1 MFLLCIDLQAKIM
14 MNLMSF
20 STVLKIHWAIMQNP
34 VHNSLKYLV
43 ILMQDPSPERL
54 MTKLLQM
61 ALTLKHSQ
69 LFIVSEKSVPTHLLP
84 NSSSCIDLIF
94 TDQPNMVQINTL
106 WFRKYNTIS
115 VFQDSFSHLP
125 KKLQYK
131 NISFYLYTKKQK
143 QNSFYFFS
151 VKWFTH

>member
-1 MFLLCIDLQAKIM
+1 
-14 MNLMSF
+14 
-20 STVLKIHWAIMQNP
+20 MQNP

-43 ILMQDPSPERL
+43 ILMQDPSPEGL

-106 WFRKYNTIS
+106 
-115 VFQDSFSHLP
+115 
-125 KKLQYK
+125 
-131 NISFYLYTKKQK
+131 
-143 QNSFYFFS
+143 
-151 VKWFTH
+151 